1 VRFERMV
8 SGESVMTAQHD
19 SKPGASAGEAEAL
32 DSNLAQGP
40 ISRRVMIRGA
50 AAALPTIL
58 TLHSGAALA
67 RSSNLISATIEVD
80 PTGPNRCVA
89 LADVKPAGSKY
100 DLGEPPAARVTEFG
114 SGHLYATDEGGLNR
128 VTPLQICDNPNADYW
143 VSTDLG
149 GTWNAVNQVP
159 PIERGF
165 LVSAT
170 AWSSFS
176 LNPTKLI

>member
-1 VRFERMV
+1 
-8 SGESVMTAQHD
+8 MTAQHD
-19 SKPGASAGEAEAL
+19 RNSGANAENGQEA
-32 DSNLAQGP
+32 DSPSTPMPA
-40 ISRRVMIRGA
+40 RRRILMRGA
-50 AAALPTIL
+50 ASALPTIL

-89 LADVKPAGSKY
+89 LADVTPVGGKY
-100 DLGEPPAARVTEFG
+100 DLGERPAARVTEFG
-114 SGHLYATDEGGLNR
+114 SGHLYATDSAGLNR
-128 VTPLQICDNPNADYW
+128 VTPLEICSNPDVDYF
-143 VSTDLG
+143 VSVDG
-149 GTWNAVNQVP
+149 GATWNPVGA

-176 LNPTKLI
+176 LNPTRVI